1 MPKRK
6 LLVAVV
12 AFLLLCALSAQTSL
26 LAQDEVRLK
35 EGARV
40 RLTPVSGSTRF
51 EAIVIAVHGDTLTVE
66 QGGVPRVVLLD
77 SLRKLEIG
85 TRHRFDSR
93 RGLQGAGI
101 GALGGAVLAA
111 IALADCGLGSASI
124 GGECRDQNAGES
136 ILLVAGAAVGGAVI
150 GGAFEGGGRAAR
162 RGALIG
168 AAIGAPIGLVM
179 GLATYEP
186 CPSDAAICFGPVL
199 IAAGAGF
206 GAMAGGFVGLLA
218 GALVPSTDWLEIR
231 GQLIR
236 VSLVPRRHG
245 LALGVTLFF

>member
-1 MPKRK
+1 MRSFR
-6 LLVAVV
+6 LTM
-12 AFLLLCALSAQTSL
+12 LLCALSAQTSL

-40 RLTPVSGSTRF
+40 RLTPVSDSTRF

-150 GGAFEGGGRAAR
+150 VGAFEGGGRAAR
-162 RGALIG
+162 RGGLIG
-168 AAIGAPIGLVM
+168 AAIGAPIGLVLQ
-179 GLATYEP
+179 LAMYEP
-186 CPSDAAICFGPVL
+186 CPPGAGLCIDFGPAFNAL
-199 IAAGAGF
+199 GGAVV
-206 GAMAGGFVGLLA
+206 GAMAGGFVGVLA
-218 GALVPSTDWLEIR
+218 GALVPSTDWLEIP
-231 GQLIR
+231 GHLTR
-236 VSLVPRRHG
+236 VSLVPGRHG
-245 LALGVTLFF
+245 VALGVALSF